1 MRKQFE
7 PKLFAVLREGYSKQ
21 TFLADLTSG
30 VLVGIVALPLAI
42 AFAIASGVKPEQ
54 GLYTAVIAGFVVSVF
69 GGSRVQIAGPT
80 GAFIVIVYGIV
91 QVHGYDG
98 LVVAT
103 IIAGLLLIV
112 MGLARFGTLLK
123 FVPYPLIVGF
133 TSGIALIIFTS
144 QINDFLGL
152 GIQNLPADFAE
163 KWIEY
168 ADHLPSADVTS
179 VTVGFGSLLIIV
191 ASQRLS
197 PRIPGSLIALLLATA
212 VVQFFNIQVET
223 IGSRFGSVPASLPSP
238 HIPEVSWSTVT
249 KVFSPAVTIAML
261 GAIESL
267 LSASVADG
275 MIRARHRSN
284 MELIAQGAA
293 NILSP
298 IFSGMPATG
307 AIART
312 ATNVKNGGRTPVAGI
327 IHAAVLLLIMV
338 FFAQWATLI
347 PMPAL
352 AAILLVVAYNMS
364 EWHSFVKIFKSPRS
378 DVAVMLV
385 TFFLTV
391 VVDLTVAIQ
400 IGAILSAM
408 LFIKRMAD
416 VSQLTPLTKDLKEAD
431 EREDAE
437 ERERALPDGVEVFEL
452 YGSLFFGAVDQFT
465 ETMRAL
471 EKKPTVFI
479 LETKNLL
486 AIDASGIRAM
496 EDLVEQLRRQGTRFI
511 LSGIHKQPL
520 FAISQAKL
528 LEKIGDDFV
537 TGDLEEALEKAR
549 AIVGGVTETKGAV

>member
-1 MRKQFE
+1 MLRKQFE
-7 PKLFAVLREGYSKQ
+7 PKLLAVLREGYSRQ
-21 TFLADLTSG
+21 TLLADVSSG

-54 GLYTAVIAGFVVSVF
+54 GLYTAVIAGFVVSAF

-91 QVHGYDG
+91 QSYGYDG
-98 LVVAT
+98 LVIAT
-103 IIAGLLLIV
+103 LIAGVLMII
-112 MGLARFGTLLK
+112 MGLARLGTLLK
-123 FVPYPLIVGF
+123 FVPYPLVVGF
-133 TSGIALIIFTS
+133 TSGIAVIIFTS
-144 QINDFLGL
+144 QVNDFLGL
-152 GIQNLPADFAE
+152 GIENLPADFAE
-163 KWIEY
+163 KWVEY
-168 ADHLPSADVTS
+168 AQHLPSADATS
-179 VTVGFGSLLIIV
+179 LAVGLGSLLMIV
-191 ASQRLS
+191 ASQRVS

-212 VVQFFNIQVET
+212 IVQQFNLDVET
-223 IGSRFGSVPASLPSP
+223 IGSRFGSVPGSLPSP
-238 HIPEVSWSTVT
+238 HIPDVSWGTIT
-249 KVFSPAVTIAML
+249 KVFSPAVTIAIL

-267 LSASVADG
+267 LSATVADG
-275 MIRARHRSN
+275 MIRSRHRSN
-284 MELIAQGAA
+284 VELIAQGAA

-312 ATNVKNGGRTPVAGI
+312 AANVKNGGRTPVAGI
-327 IHAAVLLLIMV
+327 VHSIVLLLIMV

-347 PMPAL
+347 PLPAL
-352 AAILLVVAYNMS
+352 AAILVVVAYNMS

-400 IGAILSAM
+400 IGAIMSAM
-408 LFIKRMAD
+408 LFIKRMAE
-416 VSQLTPLTKDLKEAD
+416 VSQVTPLTKDLREAD
-431 EREDAE
+431 DGEDSQV
-437 ERERALPDGVEVFEL
+437 RERALPEGVEVFEL

-471 EKKPTVFI
+471 EKKPIVFI
-479 LETKNLL
+479 LETTNLL
-486 AIDASGIRAM
+486 AIDASGIRAL
-496 EDLVEQLRRQGTRFI
+496 EDLVDQLARQGTRFI

-528 LEKIGDDFV
+528 IDKIGDDFI
-537 TGDLEEALEKAR
+537 TGGLDEALEKAR
-549 AIVGGVTETKGAV
+549 SIVGRVAETKG